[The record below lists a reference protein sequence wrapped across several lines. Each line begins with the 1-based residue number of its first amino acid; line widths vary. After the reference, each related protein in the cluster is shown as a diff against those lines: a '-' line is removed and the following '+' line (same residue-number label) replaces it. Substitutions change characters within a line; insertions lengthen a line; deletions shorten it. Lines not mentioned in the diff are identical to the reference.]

1 MNAIRAIYRREL
13 SAYFNGPMAYL
24 FISLFLLL
32 TGWFFFSGFFLGGQA
47 DIRGALELVPLLFVF
62 FAPAL
67 TMRLISEEKRSGTLE
82 LLVTYPVTDFQVIL
96 GKYLAALTLLC
107 VAVAGTLVYTVTA
120 AWLGNLDGGVA
131 ITGYLG
137 MVLMGAAYTAI
148 GMYASSLTDNPF
160 VGFVLGI
167 GFTLLLFLMDK
178 VLWFIPAALVGL
190 FEFLSIDAHYHSMI
204 RGVVD
209 SRDLVYYFSL
219 IALGVLLASRSLA
232 RRTWN

>member
-1 MNAIRAIYRREL
+1 MNAVSAIYRREL
-13 SAYFNGPMAYL
+13 SAYFDSPMAYL

-32 TGWFFFSGFFLGGQA
+32 TGWFFFSGFFLAGQA

-67 TMRLISEEKRSGTLE
+67 TMRLISEEKRTGTLE

-107 VAVAGTLVYTVTA
+107 VAIAGTGVYTLTA
-120 AWLGNLDGGVA
+120 AWLGNLDGGVV

-148 GMYASSLTDNPF
+148 GTWASSLTDNPF
-160 VGFVLGI
+160 IGFVLGI
-167 GFTLLLFLMDK
+167 AFTLLLFLLDK
-178 VLWFIPAALVGL
+178 VLFFVPAGLVGL
-190 FEFLSIDAHYHSMI
+190 FEYLSIDAHYHSLI

-219 IALGVLLASRSLA
+219 IALGLLLASRSLA